1 MRHLAL
7 DVGDRRIGLAVGDDA
22 FGLARSLPTLRRRRL
37 DADIA
42 SLGEIVAREEVAA
55 LVIGLP
61 LTLRGEE
68 GPQARRVRRF
78 AEACGELGLPIELYD
93 ERHTSVEARARG
105 AADVDAAAAVLL
117 LQDYFSRRRR

>member
-1 MRHLAL
+1 MRYLAL
-7 DVGDRRIGLAVGDDA
+7 DVGDRRIGLAMGDDA
-22 FGLARSLPTLRRRRL
+22 FGLARSLRTLRRRKL
-37 DADIA
+37 TADIA
-42 SLGEIVAREEVAA
+42 SLRKIVVREEVAA

-68 GPQARRVRRF
+68 GSQAHRVRRF

-105 AADVDAAAAVLL
+105 ASDIDAGAAVLL
-117 LQDYFSRRRR
+117 LEDYFSRHAR